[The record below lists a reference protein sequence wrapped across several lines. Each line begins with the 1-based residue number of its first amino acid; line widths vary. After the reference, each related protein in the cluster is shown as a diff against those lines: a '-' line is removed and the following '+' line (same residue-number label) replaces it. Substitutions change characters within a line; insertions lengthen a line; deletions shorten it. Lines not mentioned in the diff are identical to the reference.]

1 MVDPQVLTQGSW
13 DLITP
18 EIAGWTYISF
28 EVRTFA
34 AGETLEIPADGSE
47 RALVNLRGDLVVTIE
62 GAEHRLGGRDSVFD
76 GLGHT
81 HYVPRDTALRIT
93 GTEGAELAL
102 ASAPA
107 TEVHDVVHV
116 RPEDLPLVARGA
128 GNASR
133 QVSTPMAPDF
143 PADRLHVVEVY
154 TPGGNWSSY
163 PPHKHEHDVE
173 GEAQLEEVYYY
184 RTRDPEN
191 GWALQRVYSPERGFD
206 LDVPV
211 RDGDICLI
219 PWGYHTT
226 VAAHGQDLYYLNVL
240 AGPAP
245 ERTLQAAEDPAL
257 APARTAWEGM
267 DVDVRVPF
275 VPRRPGQPLTD

>member
-13 DLITP
+13 DVITP
-18 EIAGWTYISF
+18 EIAGWTYVSF
-28 EVRTFA
+28 EVKTFA
-34 AGETLEIPADGSE
+34 AETLDIPADGSE
-47 RALVNLRGDLVVTIE
+47 RAFVNLKGDLVIE
-62 GAEHRLGGRDSVFD
+62 VAGQEYRLGGRDSVFD

-81 HYVPRDTALRIT
+81 LYVPRDEAVSVTAS
-93 GTEGAELAL
+93 EGAELAI

-107 TEVHDVVHV
+107 TEVHEVVHV
-116 RPEDLPLVARGA
+116 VPDDMPLVARGA

-133 QVSTPMAPDF
+133 QVSTPMPPDF
-143 PADRLHVVEVY
+143 AADRLHIVEVY

-163 PPHKHEHDVE
+163 PPHKHEHDIE

-245 ERTLQAAEDPAL
+245 ARTLQASEDPAL
-257 APARTAWEGM
+257 APARDAWEGM

-275 VPRRPGQPLTD
+275 VPRRPGQPLAD